1 MACATPYCPEVSD
14 LAGWFDSY
22 GHTIVVFTCA
32 EGPMPHIALREDLF
46 GITSL
51 LDYRPQTAAPL
62 CALTQVMLRGPSSLT
77 EAERELIAT
86 YVSQRNECTFCAT
99 AHGSATCH
107 SVGGDITQVEGVRAD
122 LASAPVSDKMRA
134 LLQIAGKV
142 QQNGNVMQQS
152 DADAARAAGATD
164 IEIHDT
170 VLIAALFCLYNRYV
184 DGLATRTPTDP
195 AYYDALG
202 ARITSRGYTMPPTG
216 YRPLVDAPRRD
227 ASGDECDPKSMHAS
241 QQVAGER

>member
-1 MACATPYCPEVSD
+1 
-14 LAGWFDSY
+14 
-22 GHTIVVFTCA
+22 
-32 EGPMPHIALREDLF
+32 MPHIALRDDLF

-51 LDYRPQTAAPL
+51 LAYRPETAAPL
-62 CALTQVMLRGPSSLT
+62 CELTQVLLRGPSSLT

-107 SVGGDITQVEGVRAD
+107 ADGGDAAQVEGVRAD
-122 LASAPVSDKMRA
+122 VDSAPVTEKMRA
-134 LLQIAGKV
+134 LLHIAGKV
-142 QQNGNVMQQS
+142 QQNGNVMQHS

-164 IEIHDT
+164 LEIHDT

-184 DGLATRTPTDP
+184 DGLGTRTPTDP

-202 ARITSRGYTMPPTG
+202 RRLTSRGYTMPPNG
-216 YRPLVDAPRRD
+216 YQAL
-227 ASGDECDPKSMHAS
+227 H
-241 QQVAGER
+241 VAGNH